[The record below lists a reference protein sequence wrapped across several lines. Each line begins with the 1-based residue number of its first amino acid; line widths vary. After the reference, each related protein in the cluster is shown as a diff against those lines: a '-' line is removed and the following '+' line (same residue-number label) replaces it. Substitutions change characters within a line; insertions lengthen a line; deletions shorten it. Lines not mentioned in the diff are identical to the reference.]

1 MADLF
6 DEPKDQE
13 QIWKEQLEQ
22 DQMHFQLRV
31 QEALEFARNKAKR
44 KAIYQ
49 RWRQELGDDSARESA
64 RFVEAL
70 ILGKV
75 KWPKWFR

>member
-1 MADLF
+1 MPDLF

-13 QIWKEQLEQ
+13 QIWREQIVECQ
-22 DQMHFQLRV
+22 TRFQMRV
-31 QEALEFARNKAKR
+31 LEALEYARNKTKR

-49 RWRQELGDDSARESA
+49 RWRQELGDDVARESA